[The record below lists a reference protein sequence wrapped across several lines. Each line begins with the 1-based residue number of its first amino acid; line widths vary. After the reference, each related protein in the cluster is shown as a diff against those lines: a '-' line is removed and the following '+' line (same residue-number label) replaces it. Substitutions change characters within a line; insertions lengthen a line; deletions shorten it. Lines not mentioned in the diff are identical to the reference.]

1 MEQSRR
7 EVRATFVASRLPLR
21 TIAAG
26 TVGSVLMML
35 AAFGAGGILISDPV
49 IGAGP
54 LSWIRY
60 GHGRW
65 LATWVLYAGF
75 GLTVLAWI
83 RLGRYVLRGK
93 ADATAVLVA
102 AACWMAPLLIS
113 PPLFTRDAFVYLAQ
127 GALLYDLDPYT
138 NAPNMVEG
146 LPTVVQNVYTAWQS
160 TPSPYGPL
168 FLAIAKGVVTLTGDD
183 PILGVIVLR
192 LALLPGLLAL
202 VWVLTKLAPHLGG
215 RAAIALWL
223 AVASPMMVVHLW
235 GGPHNE
241 LIMLAFLAGGVLAAL
256 QRKHLLAVFL
266 GTLAMLIKPTGAL
279 VLPFIV
285 WIWANHLPAER
296 GRVRNFVTAF
306 VPAVGLFAVVYAA
319 GTWLSL
325 GSINFGWLG
334 ALDGPQLIKNWLNFP
349 TGIGQLLH
357 FVADLFV
364 DVPQS
369 PFVTG
374 ARGVAWLVLACFAT
388 WQWWQARNGGVTA
401 VKHLA
406 ITLLAVAMLAPP
418 TLPWYFSW
426 ALVVA
431 AGFTWTPRAMAV
443 VVGGSVFLVLAF
455 YPTGEQALYNW
466 WYMAMVFVAMYLA
479 ARAMVQPEP
488 LALRELLARGWQEI
502 RPRRAAPSATAEA
515 GEQPRRSRTP
525 DR

>member
-1 MEQSRR
+1 M
-7 EVRATFVASRLPLR
+7 R

-35 AAFGAGGILISDPV
+35 AALGAGGILISDPV

-75 GLTVLAWI
+75 GLTVFAWI

-93 ADATAVLVA
+93 VDTPAVLVA

-127 GALLYDLDPYT
+127 GALLYDFDPYT
-138 NAPNMVEG
+138 SAPNMVTG
-146 LPTVVQNVYTAWQS
+146 LPTVVQNVYEAWQS

-168 FLAIAKGVVTLTGDD
+168 FLVISKGVVTITGDNA
-183 PILGVIVLR
+183 ILGVIGMR
-192 LALLPGLLAL
+192 LAMLPGLLAL
-202 VWVLTKLAPHLGG
+202 AWVLSRLTKHLGG
-215 RAAIALWL
+215 RVPVAMWL

-241 LIMLAFLAGGVLAAL
+241 LFMLAFLAGGVLAAL
-256 QRKHLLAVFL
+256 RRQHLLAVFL

-285 WIWANHLPAER
+285 WIWANHLPADR
-296 GRVRNFVTAF
+296 GKVRNFFTAL
-306 VPAVGLFAVVYAA
+306 VPAVGLFGVVYVA

-325 GSINFGWLG
+325 GTVNLGWLG
-334 ALDGPQLIKNWLNFP
+334 ALDGPQQIRNWLNFP
-349 TGIGQLLH
+349 TGIGQLVHL
-357 FVADLFV
+357 VTDLFV
-364 DVPQS
+364 PVTQS
-369 PFVTG
+369 PFITG
-374 ARGVAWLVLACFAT
+374 ARGVAWLALACFGV

-406 ITLLAVAMLAPP
+406 VTLLAVALLAPP

-431 AGFTWTPRAMAV
+431 AGFAWTARAMAV
-443 VVGGSVFLVLAF
+443 VIGGSVFLVLAF

-466 WYMAMVFVAMYLA
+466 WYMAMVFAASYVA
-479 ARAMVQPEP
+479 ARALVHPEP
-488 LALRELLARGWQEI
+488 LALRDQLSRAWRELRPQRTPRAAEPEPDD
-502 RPRRAAPSATAEA
+502 PRRHS
-515 GEQPRRSRTP
+515 TP
-525 DR
+525 QA